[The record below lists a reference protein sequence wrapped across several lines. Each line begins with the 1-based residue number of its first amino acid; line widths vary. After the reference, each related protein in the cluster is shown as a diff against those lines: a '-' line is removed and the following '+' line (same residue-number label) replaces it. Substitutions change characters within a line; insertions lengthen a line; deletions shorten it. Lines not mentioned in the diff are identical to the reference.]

1 MLFNGGTLLQR
12 KCLYIPFS
20 FKGNMKFILL
30 ENNIARLIPD
40 LITLLSEFKM
50 TYGIIQMN

>member
-1 MLFNGGTLLQR
+1 MLFNGVTLLQR

-20 FKGNMKFILL
+20 FEGNMKFILL

-40 LITLLSEFKM
+40 LITLWSEFKM
-50 TYGIIQMN
+50 TYV